1 MAALC
6 ARGRAS
12 LSPLHWLSAALLW
25 VAIVAWAAIA
35 APAAAQPMP
44 LPTETIMV
52 FLDQARLMQLPDRAA
67 NAVVGNPLIADL
79 SIQPGGLTVI
89 TGKSYG
95 ITNFIVTDKSGAVL
109 MEKTV
114 EVSGLGDKTVVVYRG
129 ADRETYSCTP
139 SCSRRL
145 TLGDM
150 PEFLKRRWP
159 KSSRSTIKP
168 AAPPGWRPGTKKPP
182 RHCEERTRR
191 SNPAAAV

>member
-12 LSPLHWLSAALLW
+12 LNPLHWLSAALIS
-25 VAIVAWAAIA
+25 VAIV

-44 LPTETIMV
+44 LPAETIVV

-67 NAVVGNPLIADL
+67 NVVVGNPLIADL

-95 ITNFIVTDKSGAVL
+95 ITNFIVTDPRGVVL

-114 EVSGLGDKTVVVYRG
+114 EVSGAADKTVVVYRG
-129 ADRETYSCTP
+129 SDRETYSCTP
-139 SCSRRL
+139 MCSRRL

-150 PEFLKRRWP
+150 PEFFEKTLAEIV
-159 KSSRSTIKP
+159 TLNNQAIG
-168 AAPPGWRPGTKKPP
+168 AG
-182 RHCEERTRR
+182 
-191 SNPAAAV
+191 AAAGASGH